1 MKKNTKLNVHVKGFE
16 LLRMIA
22 RNTILVLLFLTFST
36 NLFSQSKTVEKANL
50 AYQYKQYA
58 KAASLYETAI
68 SEKRKKGAAS
78 KNTLNLKTKLA
89 FCYRMNNKLDIA
101 EALYAEIVQDERAKS
116 KTYLFYGETLMSNG
130 KYEEAKQWFLDYQIL
145 EPDDKRGALM
155 AANCDKVQLIEPYF
169 QYIEIKEYPFN
180 SDADDNA
187 PVAWQDG
194 IVFSSDRKQGVRL
207 MKEKSEWTGRD
218 YLDLYFSS
226 MQEDSTFGEPR
237 KFSAK
242 LSEVN
247 KNTGNAS
254 FSSDGSEVYF
264 TRNDNVLNKR
274 KTYNLQLFR
283 SIDNGTGRWKKA
295 EKLSF
300 CSPNYNYMHPAI
312 SPDGQVL
319 FFATNLKGEG
329 GTDLWVSKRKGDD
342 WGKPENLGLQVNTSA
357 NEGFPFMDENG
368 KLYFCSKGHPG
379 YGGFDI
385 FFTEMDEGGNWATPQ
400 NLGRPINSPL
410 DDISIFI
417 NKNEEHGMFT
427 SSRNGGDDDI
437 YIFEV
442 LGEAP
447 ANRQFTG
454 LIPRSDNN
462 AGPFINEK
470 PTAVTEEK
478 KTEQPEIL
486 EVVLMKPAEE
496 HSTGSSITGDLQS
509 DQPNVKPVEEE
520 TVEVV
525 IDPFSA
531 VPVEPIKAETNS
543 EEQKSAAPS
552 PSIFF
557 EIPSEQ
563 TPAIM
568 EQPTVANYLF
578 SFQDFIERAY
588 SSDIQTGQVYRI
600 DGATFDANIWQLTPR
615 ISKKLDELVAVM
627 RRFPA
632 IQVELSSH
640 TETPGLE
647 SHNLELSKNRIHM
660 AVEYMVKEG
669 ISAERMTGIGYGET
683 MPLNHCL
690 DGVNCSPEDHLYN
703 QRFEV
708 RVLTG
713 IEN

>member
-1 MKKNTKLNVHVKGFE
+1 ML
-16 LLRMIA
+16 A
-22 RNTILVLLFLTFST
+22 LLFLS
-36 NLFSQSKTVEKANL
+36 LSIAVFSQSKTEEKANL

-58 KAASLYETAI
+58 KAAGLYETAI
-68 SEKRKKGAAS
+68 SEKGQKGTAS

-89 FCYRMNNKLDIA
+89 FCYRMNNRMEDA

-145 EPDDKRGALM
+145 EPDDKQGALM
-155 AANCDKVQLIEPYF
+155 AANCDKVQFIEPYF
-169 QYIEIKEYPFN
+169 RHLEIKEYPYN
-180 SDADDNA
+180 SEADDNG

-207 MKEKSEWTGRD
+207 MKEKSGWTGRD
-218 YLDLYFSS
+218 YLDLYFSAI
-226 MQEDSTFGEPR
+226 QEDSTYGQPR

-274 KTYNLQLFR
+274 ETYNLQIFR
-283 SIDNGTGRWKKA
+283 SQNNGADRWKKA

-312 SPDGQVL
+312 SPDGQRL
-319 FFATNLKGEG
+319 FFAANLKGEG
-329 GTDLWVSKRKGDD
+329 GTDLWVSERKGEG
-342 WGKPENLGLQVNTSA
+342 WGKPQNLGPKVNTSV
-357 NEGFPFMDENG
+357 NEGFPFVDENG
-368 KLYFCSKGHPG
+368 RLYFCSKGHPG

-385 FFTEMDEGGNWATPQ
+385 FFTEMTEDGNWATPQ

-417 NKNEEHGMFT
+417 NGNEDQGMFT

-437 YIFEV
+437 YLFKV
-442 LGEAP
+442 LDKAP
-447 ANRQFTG
+447 ANRQFAG
-454 LIPRSDNN
+454 LLPQSENN
-462 AGPFINEK
+462 PGPFINEK
-470 PTAVTEEK
+470 PSAIAEAKQAV
-478 KTEQPEIL
+478 QPG
-486 EVVLMKPAEE
+486 K
-496 HSTGSSITGDLQS
+496 
-509 DQPNVKPVEEE
+509 
-520 TVEVV
+520 VEVV
-525 IDPFSA
+525 FDETEEGRSGETSVPGSPETYQDIEKTIIEKEMDEVAFDPFSD
-531 VPVEPIKAETNS
+531 VPIEPLKEDEIP
-543 EEQKSAAPS
+543 EEEKNTSRS
-552 PSIFF
+552 SSIFF
-557 EIPSEQ
+557 EMPDGQ
-563 TPAIM
+563 PPANV
-568 EQPTVANYLF
+568 ERPVVDNYLF
-578 SFQDFIERAY
+578 SFQEFIEGAY
-588 SSDIQTGQVYRI
+588 SNDIQAGEVYRM
-600 DGATFDANIWQLTPR
+600 DGAVFDPNIWQLTPR

-632 IQVELSSH
+632 IQIELSAH
-640 TETPGLE
+640 TPTPGPE
-647 SHNLELSKNRIHM
+647 SQNLELSKNRASL

-669 ISAERMTGIGYGET
+669 IAADRIKAAGYGEA

-690 DGVNCSPEDHLYN
+690 DGVPCSPEEHLYN

-708 RVLTG
+708 RVVVG
-713 IEN
+713 IED